1 MKILV
6 AVKRVVD
13 YNIKVRI
20 KPNGSDV
27 DIEGVKM
34 GINPFD
40 ENALEEALRLKE
52 KGIATEVVAVS
63 LGTSVENVLSEQS
76 WHTLGSIKTQIL
88 YLCNRDRK
96 SVV

>member
-20 KPNGSDV
+20 KSDGSDV

-40 ENALEEALRLKE
+40 ENALEEAFLLVSQLIKMYFDTRWRWVL
-52 KGIATEVVAVS
+52 IAPFF
-63 LGTSVENVLSEQS
+63 
-76 WHTLGSIKTQIL
+76 
-88 YLCNRDRK
+88 
-96 SVV
+96 